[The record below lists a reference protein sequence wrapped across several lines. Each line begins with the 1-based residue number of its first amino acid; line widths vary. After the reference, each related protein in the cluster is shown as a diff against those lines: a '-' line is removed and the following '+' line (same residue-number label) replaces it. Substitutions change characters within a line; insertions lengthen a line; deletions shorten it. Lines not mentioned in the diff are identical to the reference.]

1 MVTIPPKSLAE
12 IFWKFSWLALQGFGG
27 IFPVA
32 QRELVEKY
40 RWLTNEEFLED
51 WAVAQMMPGA
61 NVVNLGLIVGSRFF
75 GIKGG
80 LIALLG
86 LILFPFILV
95 IVLIFFYSSIS
106 HRAEAIGAL
115 KGMAAV
121 TAGMI
126 AGTSLKL
133 FSTFKT
139 HPLRP
144 LICWVVVIS
153 CLLAVNYFKLQL
165 IYALLLFGITTVYLT
180 FRKIKE

>member
-1 MVTIPPKSLAE
+1 LVTNPPKSLTE

-27 IFPVA
+27 VFPVA
-32 QRELVEKY
+32 QRELVEKNQ
-40 RWLTNEEFLED
+40 WLTKDEFLED
-51 WAVAQMMPGA
+51 WAVAQVMPGP

-80 LIALLG
+80 LTALLG

-95 IVLIFFYSSIS
+95 IILIFFYSSIS
-106 HRAEAIGAL
+106 HRPEVIGAL

-121 TAGMI
+121 AAGLI
-126 AGTSLKL
+126 AGSSLKL
-133 FSTFKT
+133 SSTFKT

-144 LICWVVVIS
+144 LLCWLVVIS
-153 CLLAVNYFKLQL
+153 CLLAVTYFKIQL
-165 IYALLLFGITTVYLT
+165 IFALLIFGITTVYLT